1 MHVPTV
7 DAHIFCCM
15 PNLHLALA
23 VCLRARPG
31 SPSLG
36 IYSSSLRRRL
46 QIRQAYG
53 SFLASSSPPARETA
67 VRNPIIYGIDWTEED
82 LGKTLHSKV
91 PTTLVSRLI
100 IHSLPN
106 NRSLIHHTPTVPTKT
121 PALTARLR
129 HPAWVTASRSPI
141 ATTSLYE

>member
-1 MHVPTV
+1 
-7 DAHIFCCM
+7 M

-46 QIRQAYG
+46 QIGQAHG

-82 LGKTLHSKV
+82 LGKALHSKV

-100 IHSLPN
+100 ISLPEKL
-106 NRSLIHHTPTVPTKT
+106 SLIHQTPTVPTKT
-121 PALTARLR
+121 SALTARLR

-141 ATTSLYE
+141 VTTSL